1 MFKSF
6 LNNLYIKIWSGQKK
20 VGPHKNVLLKRSCES
35 FGDTVYDL
43 RWSLKYI
50 HKNGETSHTVTL
62 TERASKWNLKR
73 VIHHIEK
80 HKLPKEIDALIRR
93 NTHTD

>member
-62 TERASKWNLKR
+62 TERASKWNLTT
-73 VIHHIEK
+73 EGN
-80 HKLPKEIDALIRR
+80 RR
-93 NTHTD
+93 PHPPQHAYGLKVFPR